1 MAISQSRRNQIES
14 QLAKFGISA
23 SDEAINGVVDI
34 LKADQRAT
42 VASACRRYAQSVNP
56 QVKAEEPKSDRQ
68 TSPNNTSESTQSTAQ
83 GLNNTTRKVADV
95 VKQTILSNGISIAL
109 KEIESGDWGELN
121 DKAKE
126 SLEQFNN
133 FLDADF
139 EVLDQNFFMPSL
151 PPSAQNLLPSS
162 EEIFDNAVIGQLTS
176 SEPTS

>member
-1 MAISQSRRNQIES
+1 MAKISRIQQI
-14 QLAKFGISA
+14 
-23 SDEAINGVVDI
+23 SDELTRLGVEPTQEAIDAVQAI
-34 LKADQRAT
+34 LRGDNRKTYKTACKAYCQQLNPPQQPKAD
-42 VASACRRYAQSVNP
+42 
-56 QVKAEEPKSDRQ
+56 RQ
-68 TSPNNTSESTQSTAQ
+68 ASPNNASESTQNTQQ

-109 KEIESGDWGELN
+109 KEIESGDWGDLN

-162 EEIFDNAVIGQLTS
+162 EEIFDAEVLP
-176 SEPTS
+176 EPITQS